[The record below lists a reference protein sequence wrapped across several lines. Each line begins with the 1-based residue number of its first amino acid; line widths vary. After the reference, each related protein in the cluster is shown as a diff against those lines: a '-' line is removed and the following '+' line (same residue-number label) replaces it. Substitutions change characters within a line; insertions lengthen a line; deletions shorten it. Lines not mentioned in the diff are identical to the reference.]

1 MRLSAPHSALAF
13 AVAFIAGAMPGRIT
27 ASTAPAPAKRE
38 PWFAVKA
45 AANGAELRLRGYI
58 GEASKYVDY
67 YGNEHE
73 TGGMGTLKEFEDA
86 LTALGEVPLIT
97 VYITSEGGDFPTA
110 VAISSILARQKA
122 RIVCVID
129 GYCYSAAP
137 VIACAADEVRA
148 AKNALLMIH
157 DAEFWC
163 SGADVATLEQHIA
176 TLKAC
181 NDSMAQ
187 AFVNKAGGT
196 TQEWITRMVAT
207 TWMTGAQAAELGLVD
222 TLLDDVALSAY
233 QPLKRV
239 TAHYRPPAEITALID
254 TPAPSTPK
262 ASSPPPSTPPPMKPT
277 PELITAAAKF
287 GITLTTESS
296 EADVSAAL
304 VKIAAAAPAP
314 QPPTSP
320 SPPTAPLTLEQ
331 VTAAVG
337 TAVTTAVKPLED
349 KITAQEKEIKH
360 LKGVKDQGLGGEG
373 SPTASSPAP
382 VAGTKKEGEEQ
393 PLTPR
398 QSAVT
403 ALAKLPVFGGSK

>member
-1 MRLSAPHSALAF
+1 MRLSAPHSTLAF

-27 ASTAPAPAKRE
+27 ASTAPSPCKRE
-38 PWFAVKA
+38 PWFAIKA

-196 TQEWITRMVAT
+196 TEEWINRMVAT

-254 TPAPSTPK
+254 TPTTPTPK

-277 PELITAAAKF
+277 PELITAAAAF
-287 GITLTTESS
+287 GITLTAEST
-296 EADVSAAL
+296 EADVKSALEKITAAAKPSAANADITAAVTAAVAPL
-304 VKIAAAAPAP
+304 QAEVNRIKSLHDQGIPGVTAAAPAP
-314 QPPTSP
+314 VIAAAPKVGGEVDTSKM
-320 SPPTAPLTLEQ
+320 
-331 VTAAVG
+331 TAAQLINHG
-337 TAVTTAVKPLED
+337 RKLIADCGELVK
-349 KITAQEKEIKH
+349 A
-360 LKGVKDQGLGGEG
+360 
-373 SPTASSPAP
+373 A
-382 VAGTKKEGEEQ
+382 
-393 PLTPR
+393 
-398 QSAVT
+398 
-403 ALAKLPVFGGSK
+403 

>member
-196 TQEWITRMVAT
+196 TQEWINRMVAT

-262 ASSPPPSTPPPMKPT
+262 ASSTPPSTPPPMKPT
-277 PELITAAAKF
+277 PELITAAAAF
-287 GITLTTESS
+287 GITLTAEST
-296 EADVSAAL
+296 EADVKSALEKITAAAKPSAANADITAAVTAAVAPL
-304 VKIAAAAPAP
+304 QAEVNRIKSLHDQGIPGVTAAAPAP
-314 QPPTSP
+314 VIAAAPKVGGEVDTSKM
-320 SPPTAPLTLEQ
+320 
-331 VTAAVG
+331 TAAQLINHG
-337 TAVTTAVKPLED
+337 RKLIADCGELVK
-349 KITAQEKEIKH
+349 A
-360 LKGVKDQGLGGEG
+360 
-373 SPTASSPAP
+373 A
-382 VAGTKKEGEEQ
+382 
-393 PLTPR
+393 
-398 QSAVT
+398 
-403 ALAKLPVFGGSK
+403 